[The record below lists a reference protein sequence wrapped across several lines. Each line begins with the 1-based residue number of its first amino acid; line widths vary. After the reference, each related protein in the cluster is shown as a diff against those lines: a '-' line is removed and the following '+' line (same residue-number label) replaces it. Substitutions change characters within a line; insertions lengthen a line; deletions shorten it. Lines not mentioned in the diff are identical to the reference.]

1 MFHFSNV
8 AVLLTTCWLAQWME
22 ARKERIDPYAENEL
36 WDSMKDN
43 KTQIE
48 IPKLNEEGDI
58 NLPPTD
64 GTPYL
69 KVVCISD
76 THEQL
81 HNVTV
86 PDGDVLI
93 HAGDFTNNGKRAELI
108 KFNEEMTRFPHK
120 YKLVVAGN
128 HELGFDHDENQS
140 DRQDADKGLGTDE
153 GYNLLTN
160 VTYLQ
165 DKEITIEG
173 VKFFGSSYHP
183 LRGFPFYRTRATEL
197 AECWK
202 AVPNDT
208 DVLITHTPPLGYLDQ
223 FGDER
228 WGCRDLL
235 STVERIKPAYH
246 IFGHVHERHGCL
258 FNGDTYFINAAQ
270 CNKGNVIQTRPF
282 VFYIPKKTSS

>member
-1 MFHFSNV
+1 
-8 AVLLTTCWLAQWME
+8 ME
-22 ARKERIDPYAENEL
+22 AKSQRIDPDAENEL
-36 WDSMKDN
+36 WDSIKHTKVQN
-43 KTQIE
+43 IVEKNAIGE
-48 IPKLNEEGDI
+48 INS
-58 NLPPTD
+58 PPTD

-93 HAGDFTNNGKRAELI
+93 HAGDFTNNGKREELI

-128 HELGFDHDENQS
+128 HELGFDHDENQGE
-140 DRQDADKGLGTDE
+140 RQDADKGLGTED
-153 GYNLLTN
+153 GYNILTN

-165 DKEITIEG
+165 DKGVTIDG
-173 VKFFGSSYHP
+173 VTFFGSSYHP
-183 LRGFPFYRTRATEL
+183 LRGFPFYRNRAEQL

-208 DVLITHTPPLGYLDQ
+208 NVLITHTPPLGYLDQ

-235 STVERIKPAYH
+235 KTVERIQPAYH
-246 IFGHVHERHGCL
+246 IFGHVHEQHGVL
-258 FNGDTYFINAAQ
+258 SNGNTTFINAAQ
-270 CNKGNVIQTRPF
+270 CNKGNQIQTRPI
-282 VFYIPKKTSS
+282 VFYIPKKTLS

>member
-1 MFHFSNV
+1 MYSV
-8 AVLLTTCWLAQWME
+8 WLAQWME
-22 ARKERIDPYAENEL
+22 AAKGRIDPYAENEL
-36 WDSMKDN
+36 WDSIKDN

-48 IPKLNEEGDI
+48 IPKLNEEGAI
-58 NLPPTD
+58 NTPPTD

-93 HAGDFTNNGKRAELI
+93 HAGDFTNNGDENELI

-128 HELGFDHDENQS
+128 HELGFDHDEDQS
-140 DRQDADKGLGTDE
+140 DRLDSDKGNGTANGFE
-153 GYNLLTN
+153 LLTN

-165 DKEITIEG
+165 DKHITIDG
-173 VKFFGSSYHP
+173 IKFFGSSYHP
-183 LRGFPFYRTRATEL
+183 LRGFPFYRTRASQL
-197 AECWK
+197 KQCWE

-223 FGDER
+223 FGEER
-228 WGCRDLL
+228 WGCKDLL
-235 STVERIKPAYH
+235 NKVEEVKPRYH
-246 IFGHVHERHGCL
+246 IFGHVHERHGCIS
-258 FNGDTYFINAAQ
+258 NGDTYFINAAQ
-270 CNKGNVIQTRPF
+270 CNKGNQIQTRPF
-282 VFYIPKKTSS
+282 VFYIPKRTSS

>member
-1 MFHFSNV
+1 
-8 AVLLTTCWLAQWME
+8 ME
-22 ARKERIDPYAENEL
+22 AQKSKIDPFAENEL
-36 WDSMKDN
+36 WDILRPSRLQERIQKN
-43 KTQIE
+43 ALGE
-48 IPKLNEEGDI
+48 VNS
-58 NLPPTD
+58 PPTD

-81 HNVTV
+81 HNVSV

-93 HAGDFTNNGKRAELI
+93 HAGDFTNNGNDSELI
-108 KFNEEMTRFPHK
+108 KFNEEMARFPHK

-128 HELGFDHDENQS
+128 HELGFDPLENQNQRLPA
-140 DRQDADKGLGTDE
+140 DRGLGTE
-153 GYNLLTN
+153 AGYELLTN

-173 VKFFGSSYHP
+173 IKFFGSSYHP
-183 LRGFPFYRTRATEL
+183 LNGFPFYRTRATEL

-223 FGDER
+223 FGEER
-228 WGCRDLL
+228 WGCKDLL
-235 STVERIKPAYH
+235 YTVERIKPAYH
-246 IFGHVHERHGCL
+246 IFGHVHEQHGCL
-258 FNGDTYFINAAQ
+258 SNGDTTFINAAQ
-270 CNKGNVIQTRPF
+270 CNKGNVIQTRPII
-282 VFYIPKKTSS
+282 FYIPKRP

>member
-1 MFHFSNV
+1 
-8 AVLLTTCWLAQWME
+8 ME
-22 ARKERIDPYAENEL
+22 SAKGKIDPFAENEL
-36 WDSMKDN
+36 WDSIKAN
-43 KTQIE
+43 KTQID
-48 IPKLNEEGDI
+48 IPKLNAEGDI
-58 NLPPTD
+58 NTPPTD

-93 HAGDFTNNGKRAELI
+93 HAGDFTNNGNRDELI

-128 HELGFDHDENQS
+128 HELGFDHDEDQN
-140 DRQDADKGLGTDE
+140 DRLDADKGNGTED
-153 GYNLLTN
+153 GYELLTN

-165 DKEITIEG
+165 DKAVVIDGI
-173 VKFFGSSYHP
+173 KFFGSSYHP

-197 AECWK
+197 KRCWEK
-202 AVPNDT
+202 VPNDT

-228 WGCRDLL
+228 WGCKDLL
-235 STVERIKPAYH
+235 EKVEQVKPAYH
-246 IFGHVHERHGCL
+246 IFGHVHERHGCQS
-258 FNGDTYFINAAQ
+258 NGDTYFINAAQ

-282 VFYIPKKTSS
+282 VFYIPKKI

>member
-1 MFHFSNV
+1 MLRFSIITV
-8 AVLLTTCWLAQWME
+8 IVSACWLAQWME
-22 ARKERIDPYAENEL
+22 AKRALIDPDAENDH
-36 WDSMKDN
+36 WDSIKEGKIQN
-43 KTQIE
+43 E
-48 IPKLNEEGDI
+48 IPKLNDEGEI

-93 HAGDFTNNGKRAELI
+93 HAGDFTNNGKREELI

-140 DRQDADKGLGTDE
+140 DRQDQDKGLGTED

-165 DKEITIEG
+165 DKEVVIDGI
-173 VKFFGSSYHP
+173 KFFGSSYHP
-183 LRGFPFYRTRATEL
+183 LRGFPFYRTRASEL
-197 AECWK
+197 KECWR

-223 FGDER
+223 FGEER

-235 STVERIKPAYH
+235 QTVERIKPAYH

-258 FNGDTYFINAAQ
+258 FNGNTYFINAAQ